1 MIEDILK
8 RLEIAWKL
16 NALEPTPFDEDDDL
30 IIAKK
35 NIFEIF
41 RQELTALEGEI
52 EKLEKEYVGNL
63 YDKENRDNEG
73 LLIWCEGAIEALVC
87 LQYRLKKIK

>member
-41 RQELTALEGEI
+41 RQELTALVDSVPS
-52 EKLEKEYVGNL
+52 EKSNEEPRFDDTSMCGWNAHCDLVSEWKK
-63 YDKENRDNEG
+63 DK
-73 LLIWCEGAIEALVC
+73 
-87 LQYRLKKIK
+87 LK